1 MTAFVEKG
9 CPQPGLEEAR
19 RTEKG
24 REREK
29 HAEDGDR
36 PRDMCDHG
44 GPAGLVHGA
53 PGQPGRRLVNPLE
66 TLEM

>member
-1 MTAFVEKG
+1 MTVFVGKG
-9 CPQPGLEEAR
+9 HPQPGLEEAR

-44 GPAGLVHGA
+44 ARLDWYMGHQVSLAGD
-53 PGQPGRRLVNPLE
+53 
-66 TLEM
+66 